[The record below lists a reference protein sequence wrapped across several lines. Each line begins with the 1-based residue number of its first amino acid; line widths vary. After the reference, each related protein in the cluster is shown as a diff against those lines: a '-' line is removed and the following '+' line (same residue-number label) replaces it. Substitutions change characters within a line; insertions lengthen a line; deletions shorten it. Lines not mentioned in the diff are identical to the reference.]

1 MSVLKKGR
9 NFKNINAEQD
19 RMHDVVPPLLS
30 ALRRYED
37 GMGTWSNKTNGMTE
51 DSKCVKSHL
60 KV

>member
-9 NFKNINAEQD
+9 NFKNINAEQY

-30 ALRRYED
+30 ALRSYKD

-51 DSKCVKSHL
+51 VN
-60 KV
+60 V